1 MTGRLCL
8 KDEGEATTPIP
19 ALPPEREGRYQSFAS
34 LGWMKDDPRS
44 AGRPFTIHYSRFT
57 PLQEQG

>member
-1 MTGRLCL
+1 MRAAL

-34 LGWMKDDPRS
+34 LGWMKDDPAAWEDHS
-44 AGRPFTIHYSRFT
+44 PFTIHAVIAKA
-57 PLQEQG
+57 EG

>member
-34 LGWMKDDPRS
+34 LGWMKDEVS
-44 AGRPFTIHYSRFT
+44 C
-57 PLQEQG
+57 